1 MFVCRHVIYTAI
13 RPIMYLDKLQWTNN
27 SHEAVTRSRRVFET
41 FFFYSSGAF
50 DVPVQDVVRRNYI
63 ERRRRRGRARKHGVK
78 EIDCGITSRREISY
92 ARRLATGPPF
102 VSWMNNYIHDHV
114 FCAVFPRMV
123 RQTVI
128 LMYTGWSQH
137 LPRCDGC
144 ALISRAAFLALRL
157 NCLARET
164 EFSAKHF

>member
-1 MFVCRHVIYTAI
+1 MSEPFF
-13 RPIMYLDKLQWTNN
+13 LF
-27 SHEAVTRSRRVFET
+27 RSPV
-41 FFFYSSGAF
+41 AF
-50 DVPVQDVVRRNYI
+50 DVPVQDAAGRNYV
-63 ERRRRRGRARKHGVK
+63 ERRRRRGRARKRGAK

-114 FCAVFPRMV
+114 FCPVFPRMV
-123 RQTVI
+123 RQSLI

-137 LPRCDGC
+137 LPRRDGT
-144 ALISRAAFLALRL
+144 ALISGAPLLALRS

-164 EFSAKHF
+164 EFAAEHF